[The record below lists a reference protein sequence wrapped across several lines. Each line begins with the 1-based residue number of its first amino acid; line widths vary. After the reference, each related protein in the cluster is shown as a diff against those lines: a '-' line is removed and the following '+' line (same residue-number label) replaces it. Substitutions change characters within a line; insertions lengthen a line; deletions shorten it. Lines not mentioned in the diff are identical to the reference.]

1 MKKDSKSKIA
11 SVYAEA
17 LYEAA
22 EELKAV
28 AKVHADV
35 LTLMKVIKQ
44 EKNFAKYF
52 ANPLWEIA
60 SKKAA
65 LKEIA
70 SKLKLSKES
79 LNCLDVIAD
88 NNRFAETELIL
99 EAFIHLYYKKQGITE
114 IAVDSALKLTETQNK
129 KVLQMLEQKFGKKI
143 VVNYNVDP
151 ELLGGLRV
159 QYGSTMIDDSV
170 LGKLNRLEIMMKGGQ

>member
-17 LYEAA
+17 LYGAA
-22 EELKAV
+22 VELKAV

-35 LTLMKVIKQ
+35 LILLETIKE
-44 EKNFAKYF
+44 EKNFTKYF
-52 ANPLWEIA
+52 ANPLWNTD
-60 SKKAA
+60 SKKSA

-79 LNCLDVIAD
+79 LNCLDIIAD
-88 NNRFAETELIL
+88 NNRFGEIEQIL
-99 EAFIHLYYKKQGITE
+99 KAFVHVYYQKQNITE
-114 IAVDSALKLTETQNK
+114 IAVDSAKKLTDKQNK

-143 VVNYNVDP
+143 VVNFQVVP
-151 ELLGGLRV
+151 ELLGGLRI
-159 QYGSTMIDDSV
+159 QYGSNMIDDSV
-170 LGKLNRLEIMMKGGQ
+170 LGKLNRLEMMMKGGQ

>member
-17 LYEAA
+17 LYGAA

-28 AKVHADV
+28 AKVHGDV
-35 LTLMKVIKQ
+35 LTLIKVIK
-44 EKNFAKYF
+44 EEENFAKSF
-52 ANPLWEIA
+52 ANPLWNA
-60 SKKAA
+60 DSKKSA

-79 LNCLDVIAD
+79 LNCLDIIAD
-88 NNRFAETELIL
+88 NNRFAEIEQIL
-99 EAFIHLYYKKQGITE
+99 DAFVHLYYKKQNITE
-114 IAVDSALKLTETQNK
+114 ISVDSVKKLTDKQNE

-143 VVNYNVDP
+143 VVNYNIVP
-151 ELLGGLRV
+151 ELLGGLRI

-170 LGKLNRLEIMMKGGQ
+170 LGKLNRLEMMMKGGQ

>member
-17 LYEAA
+17 LYGAA
-22 EELKAV
+22 EDLKAV
-28 AKVHADV
+28 AKV
-35 LTLMKVIKQ
+35 L
-44 EKNFAKYF
+44 
-52 ANPLWEIA
+52 ANPLWDVA

-65 LKEIA
+65 LKAVAE
-70 SKLKLSKES
+70 KLQLSKES
-79 LNCLDVIAD
+79 LNCLDIIAD
-88 NNRFAETELIL
+88 NNRFAELEMIL
-99 EAFIHLYYKKQGITE
+99 EAFVHLYYQKQNITE
-114 IAVDSALKLTETQNK
+114 IAVDSAKKLSEAQSK

-143 VVNYNVDP
+143 VVNYQVNP

-170 LGKLNRLEIMMKGGQ
+170 LGKLNRLEMMMKGGQ

>member
-17 LYEAA
+17 LYGAA
-22 EELKAV
+22 DDLKAV

-35 LTLMKVIKQ
+35 LTLLQTIKE
-44 EKNFAKYF
+44 EKDFTKYF
-52 ANPLWEIA
+52 ANPLWNID
-60 SKKAA
+60 SKKSA

-70 SKLKLSKES
+70 AKLKLSKES
-79 LNCLDVIAD
+79 LNCLDIIAD
-88 NNRFAETELIL
+88 NNRFGEIEMIL
-99 EAFIHLYYKKQGITE
+99 EAFVHLYYQKQNITE
-114 IAVDSALKLTETQNK
+114 IAVDSAKKLTETQNK

-143 VVNYNVDP
+143 VVSYRVNP
-151 ELLGGLRV
+151 ELLGGLRI

-170 LGKLNRLEIMMKGGQ
+170 LGKLNRLEMMMKGGQ